1 MSGTPTTVEVTNGQ
15 GRTTKDINSA
25 NDLYYNITPDNDGN
39 VVIKN
44 TGDGL
49 LSITKVR
56 ITTKSS
62 SANTYSLRVTPN
74 AMSYAKTFDSLP
86 LTTDNKT
93 EDKNDEDT
101 TLGKDDVEIENPSED
116 KNNDNNQSNNN
127 NNNFWNN
134 VVNNF
139 RKWFR
144 R

>member
-1 MSGTPTTVEVTNGQ
+1 
-15 GRTTKDINSA
+15 
-25 NDLYYNITPDNDGN
+25 
-39 VVIKN
+39 
-44 TGDGL
+44 
-49 LSITKVR
+49 
-56 ITTKSS
+56 
-62 SANTYSLRVTPN
+62 
-74 AMSYAKTFDSLP
+74 MSYAKTFDSLP

-139 RKWFR
+139 RL
-144 R
+144 